1 MHCNYIIIDRLI
13 IIVMFCFFLFLICS
27 GHGISGMGLLAVH
40 SIVATPCMF
49 IGGIGTAILS
59 QYLP

>member
-1 MHCNYIIIDRLI
+1 MHCNYNYIDRLI
-13 IIVMFCFFLFLICS
+13 IIVMFCFFLFLCS

-49 IGGIGTAILS
+49 IGGIATAILS
-59 QYLP
+59 QYLQ